1 MKRIRERERIP
12 RMYLEEKLSTVQIGN
27 KVGLTPGAV
36 SSILR
41 TRGVRMRNGKE
52 SLRARFP
59 DGRYGK
65 LAANWKGGRIIAN
78 RLGYFIIYTPEHPNA
93 TKDGYVMEHRL
104 LMEKKLSRYLNKNEF
119 VHHING
125 DTQDNRIEN
134 LEITSKRQH
143 ARIHFDA
150 VKEVARLK
158 AENDQLKAEI
168 ERLKKIIGE

>member
-1 MKRIRERERIP
+1 MKNIKERERIP
-12 RMYLEEKLSTVQIGN
+12 KMYQEEKLSTVQIGD

-36 SSILR
+36 ASILK

-52 SLRARFP
+52 SLKARFP
-59 DGRYGK
+59 NGRYGK
-65 LAANWKGGRIIAN
+65 LAANWRGGRIVAN
-78 RLGYFIIYTPEHPNA
+78 KLGYIIIYKPEHPNA

-104 LMEKKLSRYLNKNEF
+104 LMEEELGRYLNRKEF

-150 VKEVARLK
+150 VKEVAQLK

-168 ERLKKIIGE
+168 ERLKKTTR